1 LNRLAEADAL
11 VADQLFATLDPMT
24 RRLRLPAGRSALVT
38 DTVGFVQKLPTLLIA
53 AFRATLEEISE
64 ADLLVHVVDVSHPA
78 REAHA
83 RAVQATLE
91 EIGAAGL
98 PMVTALNKVDL
109 LPDRAA
115 LVDAIDSFDLAIPV
129 SGWSG
134 EGLPL
139 LLRTIEGELDRT
151 LVTVDARI
159 AYAQGGMVARIY
171 DAGVVD
177 KIDHE
182 EHSIHVRARVPR
194 DLAQE
199 INRLALKRRRRSQ
212 PTSMQPDSTRG

>member
-1 LNRLAEADAL
+1 
-11 VADQLFATLDPMT
+11 
-24 RRLRLPAGRSALVT
+24 
-38 DTVGFVQKLPTLLIA
+38 
-53 AFRATLEEISE
+53 
-64 ADLLVHVVDVSHPA
+64 
-78 REAHA
+78 
-83 RAVQATLE
+83 
-91 EIGAAGL
+91 
-98 PMVTALNKVDL
+98 MVTALNKVDL